1 MPSGKSRFVV
11 PFPRLGNDRSGPFD
25 QQKPGTCPKS
35 LNVWTLDPSTDS
47 YRGGVRPVLKSIGSL
62 GGAPYHWCKASYL
75 DGSSI
80 TQTGIAV
87 VYPSGCR
94 ISLTGADWG
103 TPPEI
108 TGAGASVGT
117 NFSSCAV
124 YQTNLVLA
132 RGGTNAVYTVLPA
145 DADTTLTATTA
156 GTAPTKCGVV
166 VTHADRLWLMGDTD
180 HPSRVYASA
189 VGDMFDWDYADP
201 TEGGAFESTGAEG
214 SILSDAVIAGISHDD
229 NWLFIGCR
237 DAIWASNGNPKIGGL
252 RKIHDS
258 LGPLTNRA
266 WCKGEGPTGSNDTYI
281 MTRAGFGVILQGS
294 LQFEN
299 LSDSANIRDLKGLN
313 PGTPTSGGH
322 LTGGDNV
329 VVGYDSRWK
338 QVHIFVDPSSG
349 SDYGYAFDVRTGAFW
364 PQDFSSTVSL
374 IPTMPRLQT
383 AQRSTALPI
392 SSGGSVYQFD
402 SAEPQSTGGNETFDS
417 ELYYMVPLAHDGDE
431 GILHTLTA
439 SLAEGS
445 ENVDWG
451 VYVADTAEQAFRA
464 AEDDTTNSSPDFAG
478 AQWSAT
484 SSRLLNYVQHV
495 RMKGGWACVKIWDVA
510 GKRWLIETL
519 FAEVL
524 PSGRRRVG

>member
-25 QQKPGTCPKS
+25 QQKPGTTPKS

-47 YRGGVRPVLKSIGSL
+47 YRGGVRPVLKSIGSV
-62 GGAPYHWCKASYL
+62 GGAGFHWCRATYL

-80 TQTGIAV
+80 TQSGIAV
-87 VYPSGCR
+87 AHGGGCS

-103 TPPEI
+103 TPPDLTE
-108 TGAGASVGT
+108 SVGT
-117 NFSSCAV
+117 DFSSCAV
-124 YQTNLVLA
+124 YQQYLVLA
-132 RGGTNAVYTVLPA
+132 RGGTTAYTKSLPAGADTVL
-145 DADTTLTATTA
+145 TATA
-156 GTAPTKCGVV
+156 GTAPTKCGIV

-180 HPSRVYASA
+180 SPSRVRASA

-281 MTRAGFGVILQGS
+281 MTRAGFGVIRQGS
-294 LQFEN
+294 LQFEM
-299 LSDSANIRDLKGLN
+299 LSDGPNMRDLKGLN
-313 PGTPTSGGH
+313 PGTPTSAGD
-322 LTGGDNV
+322 LSGGDDV

-338 QVHIFVDPSSG
+338 QVHIFVNPSSG

-364 PQDFSSTVSL
+364 PQDFSSTISL
-374 IPTMPRLQT
+374 IPTMPKLQT
-383 AQRSTALPI
+383 EQRSTALLI
-392 SSGGSVYQFD
+392 SSGGSVFQFD
-402 SAEPQSTGGNETFDS
+402 SAESQGGVALNETFDS

-431 GILHTLTA
+431 GILHTITA
-439 SLAEGS
+439 TLAEGS

-451 VYVADTAEQAFRA
+451 VYVADTAEQAFRF

-495 RMKGGWACVKIWDVA
+495 RMKGGWACVKIWDVD

>member
-1 MPSGKSRFVV
+1 
-11 PFPRLGNDRSGPFD
+11 
-25 QQKPGTCPKS
+25 
-35 LNVWTLDPSTDS
+35 LNTWGLDPSTDR

-75 DGSSI
+75 DGSSV

-87 VYPSGCR
+87 VYGGGCR

-108 TGAGASVGT
+108 AKTVST
-117 NFSSCAV
+117 NFASCAV
-124 YQTNLVLA
+124 YQQYLVLA
-132 RGGTNAVYTVLPA
+132 RGGTTTVYTTLPS
-145 DADTTLTATTA
+145 DGNGDLTATPITG
-156 GTAPTKCGVV
+156 GTAPTKCGIV

-180 HPSRVYASA
+180 NPSRVRASA
-189 VGDMFDWDYADP
+189 VGDMFDYNYADP

-214 SILSDAVIAGISHDD
+214 SILSGAVIAAISHDD
-229 NWLFIGCR
+229 NWLFIGTN
-237 DAIWASNGNPKIGGL
+237 DSIWASNGNPKIGGL
-252 RKIHDS
+252 TRVHDT

-266 WCKGEGPTGSNDTYI
+266 WCKGEGPTGSSDTYI
-281 MTRAGFGVILQGS
+281 MTRAGFGVIRQGS
-294 LQFEN
+294 LQFEM
-299 LSDSANIRDLKGLN
+299 LSDGPNIRDLKGLN
-313 PGTPTSGGH
+313 PGTPSNAGD
-322 LTGGDNV
+322 LTGGDEV

-338 QVHIFVDPSSG
+338 QVHIFVNPSSG

-364 PQDFSSTVSL
+364 PQDFSSTISL
-374 IPTMPRLQT
+374 IPTMPKLQT
-383 AQRSTALPI
+383 EQRSTALPI

-417 ELYYMVPLAHDGDE
+417 ELYYMVPLAQDGDE

-464 AEDDTTNSSPDFAG
+464 AEDDTTNTSPNFAG